1 MHRRGIEDGEAM
13 LNGKPVKT
21 AQMSILATSKI
32 VGEEKIPF
40 FPGTSVKTVKKLISF
55 QLEAKG
61 TCKVFFF
68 PPP

>member
-1 MHRRGIEDGEAM
+1 MHRRSIEDGEAM

-40 FPGTSVKTVKKLISF
+40 FPGTSSENSEETNFLPVR
-55 QLEAKG
+55 G
-61 TCKVFFF
+61 
-68 PPP
+68 